1 MSIGSGTLGS
11 MNPTLLAAKPYVMA
25 ELDRQKQARLKAG
38 LPVYD
43 FGVGDPIEPTPP
55 FIIEAVRRSV
65 PEVSQYPSVAG
76 TKALREAA
84 AAWAKR
90 RFGVA
95 LDPDTQ
101 ILPTAGSKE
110 AIFHLALVLVDPA
123 TSKRRVVYPTPGY
136 PIYEPGA
143 LFAGAVPHPVP
154 LSART
159 DFAFDLADVPA
170 AALAETRL
178 LWVNYPHNPTGKV
191 VGRDYYQRLV
201 AGCRQHG
208 IVLASDECYVDLA
221 FDAEAASVLQVAT
234 TGVLAFFSLSKRSG
248 MTGYRSGFI
257 AGDPE
262 LIALYRKFRAFM
274 GVAGT
279 EFVQGAAVAAWSDDA
294 HVAERKAVFEA
305 KRDLVLPALRRLGY
319 EVGAS
324 EGTFFLWPK
333 VPASG
338 RDRGDAYA
346 HSARLLEAG
355 IIVSPGDT
363 FGPGG
368 EGYVRVALVPPLE
381 TCRAAL
387 AVWERIGISRGGR

>member
-1 MSIGSGTLGS
+1 
-11 MNPTLLAAKPYVMA
+11 MNAALLATKPYVMA
-25 ELDRQKQARLKAG
+25 ELDRLKQARLAAR

-55 FIIEAVRRSV
+55 FIVEALRRAV

-76 TKALREAA
+76 TKALRQACA
-84 AAWAKR
+84 DWVRR
-90 RFGVA
+90 RFGVT
-95 LDPDTQ
+95 LDPETQ

-110 AIFHLALVLVDPA
+110 AIFHLALVLVDPSTA
-123 TSKRRVVYPTPGY
+123 RRRVVYPTPGY
-136 PIYEPGA
+136 PIYEAGA
-143 LFAGAVPHPVP
+143 LFAGAVAHPVP

-159 DFAFDLADVPA
+159 DFAFDLGDVPE

-191 VGRDYYQRLV
+191 VGREYYRALV
-201 AGCRQHG
+201 DGCRRHG

-221 FDAEAASVLQVAT
+221 FDAEAASVLQVST
-234 TGVLAFFSLSKRSG
+234 EGVLAFFSLSKRSG
-248 MTGYRSGFI
+248 MTGYRSGFV

-274 GVAGT
+274 GVAGA
-279 EFVQGAAVAAWSDDA
+279 EFVQAAAVAAWSDDA
-294 HVAERKAVFEA
+294 HVAERAAVFKA

-319 EVGAS
+319 EVRAS
-324 EGTFFLWPK
+324 EGTFFLWLR
-333 VPASG
+333 VPPGG
-338 RDRGDAYA
+338 RDGGDAHA
-346 HSARLLEAG
+346 HAARLLESG
-355 IIVSPGDT
+355 IIVSPGDA

-387 AVWERIGISRGGR
+387 EVWERIGI

>member
-1 MSIGSGTLGS
+1 
-11 MNPTLLAAKPYVMA
+11 MNRTLLATKPYVMA
-25 ELDRQKQARLKAG
+25 ELDRLKQARLEAG

-55 FIIEAVRRSV
+55 FIGEALRAAV

-76 TKALREAA
+76 TRALRQAA
-84 AAWAKR
+84 AAWVRR
-90 RFGVA
+90 RFGVE

-123 TSKRRVVYPTPGY
+123 DRRRRVVYPTPGY

-143 LFAGAVPHPVP
+143 LFAGAEPYPVP
-154 LSART
+154 LSAST
-159 DFAFDLADVPA
+159 DFAFELADVPPA
-170 AALAETRL
+170 VLDETRL

-191 VGRDYYQRLV
+191 VGRAYYERLV
-201 AGCRQHG
+201 AGCRAHG

-234 TGVLAFFSLSKRSG
+234 KGVLAFFSLSKRSG
-248 MTGYRSGFI
+248 MTGYRSGFV

-262 LIALYRKFRAFM
+262 LIALYQKFRAFM
-274 GVAGT
+274 GVAGP
-279 EFVQGAAVAAWSDDA
+279 EFVQAAATAAWSDDR
-294 HVAERKAVFEA
+294 HVEARRAVFKA
-305 KRDLVLPALRRLGY
+305 KRDLVLPRLRRLGY

-324 EGTFFLWPK
+324 EGTFFLWLR
-333 VPASG
+333 VPPGG
-338 RDRGDAYA
+338 RDRGDAHA
-346 HSARLLEAG
+346 HAARLLEAG
-355 IIVSPGDT
+355 IIVSPGDA

-368 EGYVRVALVPPLE
+368 EGYVRVALVPPIDR
-381 TCRAAL
+381 CREAL
-387 AVWERIGISRGGR
+387 SVWEDVPL